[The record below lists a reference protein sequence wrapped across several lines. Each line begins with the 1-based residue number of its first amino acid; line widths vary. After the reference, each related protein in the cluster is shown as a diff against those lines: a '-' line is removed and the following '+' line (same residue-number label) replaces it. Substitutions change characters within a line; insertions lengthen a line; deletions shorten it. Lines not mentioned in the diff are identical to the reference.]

1 MIMEIKKFHSFDV
14 STQEAEEIQ
23 RRLRE
28 MIVLK
33 SSRTR
38 FPLVAGADVGFPG
51 SRPGKRADVGR
62 AGVVVLDAKTL
73 ETVEESLVE
82 VECRF
87 PYVPGFLTFREGP
100 AVLEAFQKLKHH
112 PDLVVFDAQGI
123 AHPRGLG
130 LASHLGLFLDLPS
143 IGCAKSRLVGE
154 FADPGPN
161 RGDSSILYFEGREVG
176 RVLRTKPGVKPVFV
190 SPGHRM
196 DQETAVRVILE
207 LVTHFRLP
215 EPTRRAHQLVSGEK
229 ERS

>member
-1 MIMEIKKFHSFDV
+1 MEIKKLHSFDV
-14 STQEAEEIQ
+14 HIQEAREIQ
-23 RRLRE
+23 RRLRD

-33 SSRTR
+33 SPRAEFT
-38 FPLVAGADVGFPG
+38 LVAGADVSFPG
-51 SRPGKRADVGR
+51 SIRGRGTNRAR
-62 AGVVVLDAKTL
+62 AGVVVLDAETL
-73 ETVEESLVE
+73 ETVEESVTE

-87 PYVPGFLTFREGP
+87 PYVPGFLIFREGP
-100 AVLEAFQKLKHH
+100 AVLEAFQKLKHA

-154 FADPGPN
+154 SAEPGPN
-161 RGDSSILYFEGREVG
+161 RGDSSTLYFEGRDVG

-196 DQETAVRVILE
+196 DQETAARVVLG
-207 LVTHFRLP
+207 LVTRFRLP
-215 EPTRRAHQLVSGEK
+215 EPTRRAHRLVTTGK
-229 ERS
+229 T

>member
-1 MIMEIKKFHSFDV
+1 MEIRKFHSFDV
-14 STQEAEEIQ
+14 PTQEAMEIQ
-23 RRLRE
+23 KRLRE
-28 MIVLK
+28 MIILK
-33 SSRTR
+33 SPRTG
-38 FPLVAGADVGFPG
+38 FTLVAGADVSFPG
-51 SRPGKRADVGR
+51 SVRGRGTNRAR

-73 ETVEESLVE
+73 ETVEESVAE

-87 PYVPGFLTFREGP
+87 PYVPGLLTFREGP
-100 AVLEAFQKLKHH
+100 AVLEAFQRLKHH

-154 FADPGPN
+154 FAVPGPN
-161 RGDSSILYFEGREVG
+161 RGDSSTLYFEGRDVG
-176 RVLRTKPGVKPVFV
+176 RVLRTKPGVKPVFI

-196 DQETAVRVILE
+196 DQETAVRVIIE

-215 EPTRRAHQLVSGEK
+215 EPTRRAHNLVSTS
-229 ERS
+229 R

>member
-1 MIMEIKKFHSFDV
+1 MEVKTLHSFDV
-14 STQEAEEIQ
+14 STREAEEIQ
-23 RRLRE
+23 GRLRE

-33 SSRTR
+33 PPRTG
-38 FPLVAGADVGFPG
+38 FTLVAGADVSFPG
-51 SRPGKRADVGR
+51 AVRGRGANRAR

-73 ETVEESLVE
+73 ETVEESLSE
-82 VECRF
+82 TECRF
-87 PYVPGFLTFREGP
+87 PYVPGFLSFREGP
-100 AVLEAFQKLKHH
+100 ALLEAFQKLKHH

-154 FADPGPN
+154 FADPGPK
-161 RGDSSILYFEGREVG
+161 RGDSSTLYYKGREVG

-207 LVTHFRLP
+207 LGTHFRLP
-215 EPTRRAHQLVSGEK
+215 EPTRRAHNLVSGEK
-229 ERS
+229 ARP

>member
-1 MIMEIKKFHSFDV
+1 MDIKKLHSFDV
-14 STQEAEEIQ
+14 STQEAKEIQ
-23 RRLRE
+23 RRLRD
-28 MIVLK
+28 MIMLK
-33 SSRTR
+33 SPRAG
-38 FPLVAGADVGFPG
+38 FKLVAGADVSFPG
-51 SRPGKRADVGR
+51 AIRGRGTNRAR

-100 AVLEAFQKLKHH
+100 AVLEAFQRLKHH

-161 RGDSSILYFEGREVG
+161 RGDSSILYFEGRDVG
-176 RVLRTKPGVKPVFV
+176 RVLRTKPGVKPVFI

-196 DQETAVRVILE
+196 DQETAARVILG

-215 EPTRRAHQLVSGEK
+215 EPTRRAHNLVSGGK
-229 ERS
+229 

>member
-1 MIMEIKKFHSFDV
+1 MDIKSLHSFDV
-14 STQEAEEIQ
+14 TTQEALEIQ
-23 RRLRE
+23 KCLRE
-28 MIVLK
+28 MIILK
-33 SSRTR
+33 SPRTS
-38 FPLVAGADVGFPG
+38 FSLVAGADVSFPG
-51 SRPGKRADVGR
+51 SIRGRGTNRAR

-73 ETVEESLVE
+73 ETVEESVAE

-100 AVLEAFQKLKHH
+100 AVLEAFRKLKHT
-112 PDLVVFDAQGI
+112 PDLVIFDAQGI

-143 IGCAKSRLVGE
+143 VGCAKSRLVGE

-161 RGDSSILYFEGREVG
+161 RGDSSSLYFEGREVG
-176 RVLRTKPGVKPVFV
+176 RVVRTKPGVKPVFV

-215 EPTRRAHQLVSGEK
+215 EPTRWAHNLVSTGK
-229 ERS
+229 